1 MSDKT
6 EQQGATSSGLDAFK
20 WLVVLALGAAAVVG
34 NTYYAEQQPLLIRA
48 PVLIVIGVLAAFIAL
63 TTARGI
69 AFWSLVKEARTEIRK
84 VVWPTRQETNQT
96 TLLVVG
102 VVLVVAVILWGLDT
116 LIGWL
121 MSLIIG

>member
-1 MSDKT
+1 MSEKT
-6 EQQGATSSGLDAFK
+6 EQQLASSPALDGFK
-20 WLVVLALGAAAVVG
+20 WVVVLALVAAAVVG
-34 NTYYAEQQPLLIRA
+34 NSYFADKTLLARVPA
-48 PVLIVIGVLAAFIAL
+48 LVGAGLLAAYVAFN
-63 TTARGI
+63 TARGV
-69 AFWSLVKEARTEIRK
+69 AFWSLIKESRTEIRK

-102 VVLVVAVILWGLDT
+102 VVLVVALILWGLDT

>member
-1 MSDKT
+1 MAEKT
-6 EQQGATSSGLDAFK
+6 EQQIAASPALDGFK
-20 WLVVLALGAAAVVG
+20 WLLVLALLAAAVVG
-34 NTYYAEQQPLLIRA
+34 NTYYAEQPLLYRA
-48 PVLIVIGVLAAFIAL
+48 PALVVAGLLAALVAS
-63 TTARGI
+63 TTAKGA

-102 VVLVVAVILWGLDT
+102 VVLVVGIILWGLDT

>member
-6 EQQGATSSGLDAFK
+6 EQQIVASPGLDAFK

-34 NTYYAEQQPLLIRA
+34 NTYYAEQSLLYRA
-48 PVLIVIGVLAAFIAL
+48 PVLVVVGVLAVFIAL
-63 TTARGI
+63 STLRGV

>member
-6 EQQGATSSGLDAFK
+6 EQQVATSPALDGFK
-20 WLVVLALGAAAVVG
+20 WLVVLALGVAAVVG
-34 NTYYAEQQPLLIRA
+34 NAYYAEQSLLYRA
-48 PVLIVIGVLAAFIAL
+48 PVLAVVGVLAAFIAL
-63 TTARGI
+63 TTARGL